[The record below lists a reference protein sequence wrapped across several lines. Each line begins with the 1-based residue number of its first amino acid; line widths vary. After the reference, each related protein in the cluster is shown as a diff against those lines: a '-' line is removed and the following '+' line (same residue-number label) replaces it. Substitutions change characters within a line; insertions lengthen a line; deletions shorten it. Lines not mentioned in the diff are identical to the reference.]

1 MRPPFALDRELVGG
15 KPVLRAANSID
26 SVGRGPA
33 ELAGRRDGQFAMDAF
48 QRIHQKGGG
57 KVERRTKADL
67 YFKAI
72 PGQGRYWKF
81 KDAAK
86 FSLFLLDGRGE
97 RVRRVEVG
105 PKQIYCLRDLEHTH
119 PGLTGSPNHR
129 VYPACS
135 QDPSRRRVE
144 LGTSVGWSDVY
155 PSTYHE
161 NWIELNDIPKRA
173 CYAFAHTADP
183 KNGIHEKNE
192 KNNQASTVVF
202 LTPGG
207 GYKPGRCQGVRDR
220 GLKASQTAD
229 DTEVPTEDPRAAVQG
244 RSTGLGGGL
253 AREGRLVRSSGPP
266 RPGNPPARRLPH
278 RRRGGPPGAPPMP
291 SAGGSADDG
300 RARDRARPRGSA
312 RARRSQGWRGRS

>member
-1 MRPPFALDRELVGG
+1 MRPAVACFAASVLALVIALAAVGASERAPAAAAAEPGAKRADVNICLKPGVIRERKLKCPDLRMRPPFSLDRERVGG

-33 ELAGRRDGQFAMDAF
+33 ELAGRRSGQYSMNAF
-48 QRIHQKGGG
+48 QRIHQRNGGTVSRETG
-57 KVERRTKADL
+57 ANL

-81 KDAAK
+81 KRAAK
-86 FSLFLLDGRGE
+86 FSLWLLTGRGE

-119 PGLTGSPNHR
+119 PGLTGSPDNRH
-129 VYPACS
+129 YPACS
-135 QDPSRRRVE
+135 QDPSRRRVT

-161 NWIELNDIPKRA
+161 NWIELNDIPERG

-183 KNGIHEKNE
+183 DNGIFESNE

-207 GYKPGRCQGVRDR
+207 GYKPGRCQGVRDQ
-220 GLKASQTAD
+220 GLRASQTAD
-229 DTEVPTEDPRAAVQG
+229 DTEVPTEDP
-244 RSTGLGGGL
+244 
-253 AREGRLVRSSGPP
+253 EPP
-266 RPGNPPARRLPH
+266 YRVDP
-278 RRRGGPPGAPPMP
+278 
-291 SAGGSADDG
+291 
-300 RARDRARPRGSA
+300 
-312 RARRSQGWRGRS
+312 